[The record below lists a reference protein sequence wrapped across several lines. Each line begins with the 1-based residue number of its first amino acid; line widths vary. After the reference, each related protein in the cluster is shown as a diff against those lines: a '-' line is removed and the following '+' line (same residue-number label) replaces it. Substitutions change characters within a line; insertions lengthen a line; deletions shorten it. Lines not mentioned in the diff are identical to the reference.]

1 MNLRSRFLAVISALV
16 GLALFTYV
24 IRQTGLSEI
33 ASNLRAVGAGF
44 LLILAVSATRYLF
57 RSLAWLRCMN
67 PEERRVGFWALWRA
81 RLAGEAVGDLTF
93 GPVVAEPMRLIALGD
108 RLSLTSGISSLAVE
122 NIAYTVSSCLMVM
135 AGAVALLASFG
146 LNESMRTA
154 ALIALAVVVALVAAP
169 VAAISRRWKIGS
181 SLLSTLTGL
190 VARDETKRSRIEVK
204 IDRLRELEDYV
215 FDFYA
220 KRPRDFFILVLCQ
233 AAFHLAGA
241 LEIYL
246 TLRLMGLDT
255 HFGAAFTFE
264 AVNRAIN
271 MAFIFVPALVGVD
284 EAGTG
289 ALAKAAG
296 FDFDHG
302 VTLAL
307 IRKIRM
313 FFWIGIGLV
322 FLALARKGHI
332 ARERFPQEAREGAE
346 NTEITEQ
353 TDGNRKT
360 M

>member
-1 MNLRSRFLAVISALV
+1 MNLHSRLLAVISALI
-16 GLALFTYV
+16 GLALFIYV
-24 IRQTGLSEI
+24 IKQTGLSEI

-44 LLILAVSATRYLF
+44 FLILAVSATRYLS

-93 GPVVAEPMRLIALGD
+93 GPVVAEPMRLVALGD
-108 RLSLTSGISSLAVE
+108 RLSLSSGISSLAVE

-135 AGAVALLASFG
+135 AGAVALLAGFG
-146 LNESMRTA
+146 LSESVRTA
-154 ALIALAVVVALVAAP
+154 ALVTLAVVVALVAAP
-169 VAAISRRWKIGS
+169 VVTISRRWKIGS
-181 SLLSTLTGL
+181 SLLSSLAGL
-190 VARDETKRSRIEVK
+190 VARDEARRGRMEAK

-220 KRPRDFFILVLCQ
+220 KRPRDFFILVSCQ

-241 LEIYL
+241 VEIYL
-246 TLRLMGLDT
+246 TLRLMGLSVD
-255 HFGAAFTFE
+255 FIAAGAFE

-271 MAFIFVPALVGVD
+271 MAFTFVPALVGVD

-289 ALAKAAG
+289 ALVKAAG

-313 FFWIGIGLV
+313 FFWIGIGLI
-322 FLALARKGHI
+322 FLAAARNQR
-332 ARERFPQEAREGAE
+332 RER
-346 NTEITEQ
+346 
-353 TDGNRKT
+353 
-360 M
+360 

>member
-1 MNLRSRFLAVISALV
+1 MKLRSRLLAVISALI
-16 GLALFTYV
+16 GLALFVYV
-24 IRQTGLSEI
+24 IKQTGLSEI
-33 ASNLRAVGAGF
+33 AANLRAVGAGF
-44 LLILAVSATRYLF
+44 LLILAISSTRYLS

-67 PEERRVGFWALWRA
+67 PDERRVGFWALWRA

-93 GPVVAEPMRLIALGD
+93 GPVVAEPMRLFALGD
-108 RLSLTSGISSLAVE
+108 KLALSSGISSLAVE

-146 LNESMRTA
+146 LNKSMRA
-154 ALIALAVVVALVAAP
+154 AAGGALAVVFTLVA
-169 VAAISRRWKIGS
+169 VSVVIISRRWKIGS
-181 SLLSTLTGL
+181 SLLSALASL
-190 VARDETKRSRIEVK
+190 VVRNEAKRSWIEAK
-204 IDRLRELEDYV
+204 INRLRELEDYV

-220 KRPRDFFILVLCQ
+220 KRPRDFFILVLCHT
-233 AAFHLAGA
+233 AFHFAGA

-246 TLRLMGLDT
+246 TLRLMGLSVN
-255 HFGAAFTFE
+255 FSAAFTFE

-289 ALAKAAG
+289 ALVKTAG
-296 FDFDHG
+296 FDFDYG

-322 FLALARKGHI
+322 FLAAAR
-332 ARERFPQEAREGAE
+332 
-346 NTEITEQ
+346 
-353 TDGNRKT
+353 NRK
-360 M
+360 

>member
-1 MNLRSRFLAVISALV
+1 MNLRSRLIAVVSALI
-16 GLALFTYV
+16 GLALFIYV
-24 IRQTGLSEI
+24 IKQTGFSEI
-33 ASNLRAVGAGF
+33 ASNLSAVGAGF
-44 LLILAVSATRYLF
+44 LLILAVSATRYLS
-57 RSLAWLRCMN
+57 RSLAWMRCMN
-67 PEERRVGFWALWRA
+67 PDERRVGFWALWRA

-108 RLSLTSGISSLAVE
+108 RLSLSSGISSLTVE
-122 NIAYTVSSCLMVM
+122 NIAYAVSSCLMVM

-146 LNESMRTA
+146 LNESVRTA

-169 VAAISRRWKIGS
+169 VVTISRRWKIGS
-181 SLLSTLTGL
+181 SLLSALTSL
-190 VARDETKRSRIEVK
+190 VARDETRRGRIESK

-220 KRPRDFFILVLCQ
+220 RRPRDFFILVLCH

-241 LEIYL
+241 VEIYL
-246 TLRLMGLDT
+246 TLRLMGLGVDV
-255 HFGAAFTFE
+255 GAAFTFE

-271 MAFIFVPALVGVD
+271 MAFAFVPALVGVD

-289 ALAKAAG
+289 ALVKAAG
-296 FDFDHG
+296 FGFDHG

-322 FLALARKGHI
+322 FLASARKGSGKESK
-332 ARERFPQEAREGAE
+332 RNEE
-346 NTEITEQ
+346 T
-353 TDGNRKT
+353 NRKRG
-360 M
+360 

>member
-1 MNLRSRFLAVISALV
+1 MKYGIWAVEYAANYFPDSIMEFRSRLLAVISALI
-16 GLALFTYV
+16 GLTLFIYV
-24 IRQTGLSEI
+24 IKQTGLSEI

-44 LLILAVSATRYLF
+44 LLILAVSSTRYLS
-57 RSLAWLRCMN
+57 RALAWLRCMN

-108 RLSLTSGISSLAVE
+108 RLSISSGISSLAVE
-122 NIAYTVSSCLMVM
+122 NIAYAVSSCLMVM
-135 AGAVALLASFG
+135 AGMVALLAGFG

-169 VAAISRRWKIGS
+169 VVTISRRWKIGS
-181 SLLSTLTGL
+181 ILLSALAGL
-190 VARDETKRSRIEVK
+190 LARDESRRGRIEAK

-220 KRPRDFFILVLCQ
+220 KRPRDFFVLVLCQ

-241 LEIYL
+241 VEIYL
-246 TLRLMGLDT
+246 TLRLMGLDVG
-255 HFGAAFTFE
+255 FVAAGAFE
-264 AVNRAIN
+264 SVNRAIN
-271 MAFIFVPALVGVD
+271 MAFAFVPALVGVD

-289 ALAKAAG
+289 ALVKAAG

-313 FFWIGIGLV
+313 FSWIGIGLV
-322 FLALARKGHI
+322 FLAAARKGS
-332 ARERFPQEAREGAE
+332 G
-346 NTEITEQ
+346 EQ
-353 TDGNRKT
+353 K
-360 M
+360 

>member
-1 MNLRSRFLAVISALV
+1 MRLRSRLLAVISALI
-16 GLALFTYV
+16 GLTLFIYV
-24 IRQTGLSEI
+24 IKQTGFSEI

-44 LLILAVSATRYLF
+44 LLILAVSSTRYLS
-57 RSLAWLRCMN
+57 RALAWLRCMN

-108 RLSLTSGISSLAVE
+108 RLSLSSGISSLAVE
-122 NIAYTVSSCLMVM
+122 NIAYAVSSCLMVM
-135 AGAVALLASFG
+135 AGTVALLAGFG

-169 VAAISRRWKIGS
+169 VVTISRRWKISS
-181 SLLSTLTGL
+181 SLLSALAGL
-190 VARDETKRSRIEVK
+190 VARDETRRGRIEAR

-241 LEIYL
+241 VEIYL
-246 TLRLMGLDT
+246 TLRLMGLDVG
-255 HFGAAFTFE
+255 FVAAGAFE

-271 MAFIFVPALVGVD
+271 MAFTFVPALVGVD

-289 ALAKAAG
+289 ALVKAAG

-322 FLALARKGHI
+322 FLAVARKGSGD
-332 ARERFPQEAREGAE
+332 Q
-346 NTEITEQ
+346 
-353 TDGNRKT
+353 K
-360 M
+360 

>member
-1 MNLRSRFLAVISALV
+1 MNPYSRLLAVVSALV
-16 GLALFTYV
+16 GLALFIYV
-24 IRQTGLSEI
+24 IKQTGLSEI

-44 LLILAVSATRYLF
+44 ILILAVSAIRYLS

-93 GPVVAEPMRLIALGD
+93 GPVVAEPMRLVALGD
-108 RLSLTSGISSLAVE
+108 RLSLSSGISSLAVE

-135 AGAVALLASFG
+135 AGAVALLAGFG
-146 LNESMRTA
+146 LDESVRTGA
-154 ALIALAVVVALVAAP
+154 GVALAVVFALVAAP
-169 VAAISRRWKIGS
+169 VLIISRRWKIGS
-181 SLLSTLTGL
+181 DAASALARFA
-190 VARDETKRSRIEVK
+190 ARDEARRRRIEAK

-215 FDFYA
+215 FDFYV
-220 KRPRDFFILVLCQ
+220 KRPRDFFALVTCH

-241 LEIYL
+241 VEIYL
-246 TLRLMGLDT
+246 ALRLMGL
-255 HFGAAFTFE
+255 GVAPGEAFTFE

-289 ALAKAAG
+289 ALIKAAG
-296 FDFDHG
+296 FGFDHG

-313 FFWIGIGLV
+313 FFWIGIGLT
-322 FLALARKGHI
+322 FLVAAR
-332 ARERFPQEAREGAE
+332 
-346 NTEITEQ
+346 
-353 TDGNRKT
+353 NRK
-360 M
+360 

>member
-1 MNLRSRFLAVISALV
+1 MNFRSRLLAIVSALI
-16 GLALFTYV
+16 GLALFIYV
-24 IRQTGLSEI
+24 IRQTGFSQI
-33 ASNLRAVGAGF
+33 ASNLRAVGGGF
-44 LLILAVSATRYLF
+44 LLILAVSSTRYLS

-67 PEERRVGFWALWRA
+67 PEERRVGFWTLWRA

-108 RLSLTSGISSLAVE
+108 RLSISSGISSLAVE
-122 NIAYTVSSCLMVM
+122 NIAYAVSSCLMVM
-135 AGAVALLASFG
+135 AGTVALLAGFG

-169 VAAISRRWKIGS
+169 VVTISHRWKIGS
-181 SLLSTLTGL
+181 SLLSALAGL
-190 VARDETKRSRIEVK
+190 VARDETRRGRIKAK

-241 LEIYL
+241 VEIYL
-246 TLRLMGLDT
+246 TLRLMGLDVGFVT
-255 HFGAAFTFE
+255 AGAFE
-264 AVNRAIN
+264 SVNRAIN
-271 MAFIFVPALVGVD
+271 MAFTFVPALVGVD

-289 ALAKAAG
+289 ALVKAAG

-302 VTLAL
+302 VALAL

-313 FFWIGIGLV
+313 FFWIGVGLI
-322 FLALARKGHI
+322 FLAASRSRKTEGRRDTETEGQRKGEK
-332 ARERFPQEAREGAE
+332 ARV
-346 NTEITEQ
+346 
-353 TDGNRKT
+353 
-360 M
+360 

>member
-1 MNLRSRFLAVISALV
+1 MNLRSRLLVVISALI
-16 GLALFTYV
+16 GLALFIYV
-24 IRQTGLSEI
+24 IKQTGLSEI

-44 LLILAVSATRYLF
+44 LLILAVSATRYLS

-67 PEERRVGFWALWRA
+67 PDERRVGFWALWRA

-93 GPVVAEPMRLIALGD
+93 GPVVAEPMRLIALGA
-108 RLSLTSGISSLAVE
+108 RLSLSSGISSLTVE
-122 NIAYTVSSCLMVM
+122 NIAYAVSSCLMVM
-135 AGAVALLASFG
+135 AGAVALLAGFG

-169 VAAISRRWKIGS
+169 VVTISRRWKIGS
-181 SLLSTLTGL
+181 SLLSALTSL
-190 VARDETKRSRIEVK
+190 VAHDETRRGRIEAK

-220 KRPRDFFILVLCQ
+220 RRPRDFFILVLCQ

-241 LEIYL
+241 VEIYL
-246 TLRLMGLDT
+246 TLRLMGLSVD
-255 HFGAAFTFE
+255 FVAAGAFE

-271 MAFIFVPALVGVD
+271 MAFAFVPALVGVD

-289 ALAKAAG
+289 ALVKAAG
-296 FDFDHG
+296 FGFDHG

-322 FLALARKGHI
+322 FLAMARKGSGK
-332 ARERFPQEAREGAE
+332 ES
-346 NTEITEQ
+346 
-353 TDGNRKT
+353 
-360 M
+360 

>member
-1 MNLRSRFLAVISALV
+1 MNLRSRLLAAVSALI
-16 GLALFTYV
+16 GLALFIYV
-24 IRQTGLSEI
+24 IKQTGLSEI
-33 ASNLRAVGAGF
+33 ASNLRSVGAGF
-44 LLILAVSATRYLF
+44 LLILAVSSTRYLS
-57 RSLAWLRCMN
+57 RAMAWLRCMN

-108 RLSLTSGISSLAVE
+108 RLSLSSGISSLAVE
-122 NIAYTVSSCLMVM
+122 NIAYAVSSCLMVM
-135 AGAVALLASFG
+135 AGTVALLVGFG

-169 VAAISRRWKIGS
+169 VVTISRRWKIGS
-181 SLLSTLTGL
+181 SLLSALAGL
-190 VARDETKRSRIEVK
+190 VARDETRRGRIKAK

-220 KRPRDFFILVLCQ
+220 KRPRDFFVLVLCQ

-241 LEIYL
+241 VEIYL
-246 TLRLMGLDT
+246 TLRLMGLDVG
-255 HFGAAFTFE
+255 FVAAGAFE
-264 AVNRAIN
+264 SVNRGIN
-271 MAFIFVPALVGVD
+271 MAFTFVPALVGVD

-289 ALAKAAG
+289 ALVKAAG

-322 FLALARKGHI
+322 FLAASR
-332 ARERFPQEAREGAE
+332 
-346 NTEITEQ
+346 
-353 TDGNRKT
+353 NRK
-360 M
+360 

>member
-1 MNLRSRFLAVISALV
+1 MKFRSRLLAVISALT
-16 GLALFTYV
+16 GGALFIYV
-24 IRQTGLSEI
+24 IKQTGLSEI

-44 LLILAVSATRYLF
+44 LLILAVSSVRYLS

-67 PEERRVGFWALWRA
+67 PEERGVGFWALWRA

-108 RLSLTSGISSLAVE
+108 KLSLSSGISSLAVE
-122 NIAYTVSSCLMVM
+122 NIAYAVSSCLMVM
-135 AGAVALLASFG
+135 AGMAAALASFG

-154 ALIALAVVVALVAAP
+154 AGATLAVVFALVAAP
-169 VAAISRRWKIGS
+169 VVIISRRWKIGS
-181 SLLSTLTGL
+181 NLLSALTGL
-190 VARDETKRSRIEVK
+190 VARDEKKRNRIESK
-204 IDRLRELEDYV
+204 IDRLRGLEDYV

-220 KRPRDFFILVLCQ
+220 KRPRDFFILIFCH

-246 TLRLMGLDT
+246 TLRLMGLGVN
-255 HFGAAFTFE
+255 FVAAGAFE

-271 MAFIFVPALVGVD
+271 MAFTFVPALVGVD
-284 EAGTG
+284 EVGTG
-289 ALAKAAG
+289 TLVRAAG

-313 FFWIGIGLV
+313 FFWIGIGLI
-322 FLALARKGHI
+322 FLAVAR
-332 ARERFPQEAREGAE
+332 
-346 NTEITEQ
+346 
-353 TDGNRKT
+353 NRKT
-360 M
+360 GGGGAERRRDEIRS

>member
-1 MNLRSRFLAVISALV
+1 MKFRSRLLAVISALV
-16 GLALFTYV
+16 GLALFIYV
-24 IRQTGLSEI
+24 IKQTGLSEI

-44 LLILAVSATRYLF
+44 LLILAVSSVRYLS

-67 PEERRVGFWALWRA
+67 PEERGVGFWALWRA

-108 RLSLTSGISSLAVE
+108 KLSLSSGISSLAVE
-122 NIAYTVSSCLMVM
+122 NIAYAVSSCLMVM
-135 AGAVALLASFG
+135 AGMAAALASFG

-154 ALIALAVVVALVAAP
+154 AGATLAVVFALVAAP
-169 VAAISRRWKIGS
+169 VVVISRRWKIGS
-181 SLLSTLTGL
+181 NLLSDLAGL
-190 VARDETKRSRIEVK
+190 VARDETKRSRLESK

-220 KRPRDFFILVLCQ
+220 KRPRDFFILIFCH

-246 TLRLMGLDT
+246 TLRLMGLGVN
-255 HFGAAFTFE
+255 FIAAGAFE

-271 MAFIFVPALVGVD
+271 IAFTFVPALVGVD
-284 EAGTG
+284 EVGTG
-289 ALAKAAG
+289 TLVRAAG

-313 FFWIGIGLV
+313 FFWIGIGLI
-322 FLALARKGHI
+322 FLAVAR
-332 ARERFPQEAREGAE
+332 
-346 NTEITEQ
+346 
-353 TDGNRKT
+353 NRK
-360 M
+360 

>member
-1 MNLRSRFLAVISALV
+1 MNLRSRFLAVISALI
-16 GLALFTYV
+16 GLALFIYV
-24 IRQTGLSEI
+24 VKQTGLSEI
-33 ASNLRAVGAGF
+33 ASNLRAVGAGLF
-44 LLILAVSATRYLF
+44 LILAVSSTRYLS
-57 RSLAWLRCMN
+57 RSMAWMRCMN

-108 RLSLTSGISSLAVE
+108 RLSLSSGISSLAVE
-122 NIAYTVSSCLMVM
+122 NVAYVVSSCLMVM

-154 ALIALAVVVALVAAP
+154 ASVTLVVVVALVAAP
-169 VAAISRRWKIGS
+169 VVTISRRWKIAS
-181 SLLSTLTGL
+181 RLLSALTGV
-190 VARDETKRSRIEVK
+190 VARDEAKRSRIESK

-215 FDFYA
+215 FDFYSG
-220 KRPRDFFILVLCQ
+220 RPRDFFILVLCH

-246 TLRLMGLDT
+246 TLRLMGLGVN
-255 HFGAAFTFE
+255 FVAAGAFE

-271 MAFIFVPALVGVD
+271 IAFTFVPALVGVD

-289 ALAKAAG
+289 ALVKAAG
-296 FDFDHG
+296 FEFDNG

-313 FFWIGIGLV
+313 FFWIGIGLI
-322 FLALARKGHI
+322 FLAASRSRK
-332 ARERFPQEAREGAE
+332 
-346 NTEITEQ
+346 
-353 TDGNRKT
+353 
-360 M
+360 